1 MEKIA
6 YDVVMATRKL
16 RRYFEDHKII
26 VLTERSL
33 LEFTVILS
41 LCPNREMGH
50 GTIRIPLG
58 L

>member
-1 MEKIA
+1 MFEMEKIA

-33 LEFTVILS
+33 LELQLS
-41 LCPNREMGH
+41 
-50 GTIRIPLG
+50 
-58 L
+58 